1 MPQTILQTTLKSSS
15 NNCFLRVDNCS
26 MSPSREIQSFSNIS
40 SGIVDH
46 KDVNRFQMAYS
57 NLLKGNMDGLKKKDK
72 KATTKGKSKAT
83 Q

>member
-1 MPQTILQTTLKSSS
+1 MPIDGSVIKIEHLFS
-15 NNCFLRVDNCS
+15 FL
-26 MSPSREIQSFSNIS
+26 S
-40 SGIVDH
+40 SGIEEQCTRNKMVLLENDTVDH